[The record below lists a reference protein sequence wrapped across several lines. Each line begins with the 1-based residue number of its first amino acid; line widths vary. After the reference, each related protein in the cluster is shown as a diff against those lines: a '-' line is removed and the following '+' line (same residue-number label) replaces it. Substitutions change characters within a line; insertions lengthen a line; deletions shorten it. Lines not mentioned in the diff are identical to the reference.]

1 MNGTLRTERLAD
13 DRPLLSF
20 LPPQSASDRYAL
32 LRGGSNQARGR
43 NDEGLV
49 AWGIAARIPVG
60 TGTDR
65 FERARAGLD
74 AFASTLLREEASL
87 IGCPAGPIA
96 VASFAFDHRDDSSV
110 MVVPQTVVLRRGGTT
125 WRMTIECVP
134 TPAAGRTA
142 AEQPLDDGL
151 PPVRTA
157 DRARYAGS
165 TLRDDLWLDAV
176 TQALAAIDSAAYQKI
191 VLARDVH
198 LWSRSDFDVDAAL
211 RVLANRFPSCLTF
224 LVERLIGASPE
235 LLVRRSGEQVRSQVL
250 AGTTARGADP
260 EEDAALGAKM
270 LDREK
275 DLREH
280 ELAVRSVIES
290 LTPYCRVL
298 ESPPE
303 PSVVTLDNV
312 QHLGTVVS
320 GGLVED
326 RDTHVLTLLTA
337 LHPTAAVGGTPREAA
352 VDAIRALEG
361 MSRGRYAGPV
371 GWCTPE
377 GDGEFAIALRCA
389 EMDGDRARLFAGAGI
404 VAGSLPEQELEE
416 TWLKL
421 RAMIDVLGG

>member
-1 MNGTLRTERLAD
+1 MNGALRVERLSD
-13 DRPLLSF
+13 ERPLLSF
-20 LPPQSASDRYAL
+20 LPPESECDRYAL
-32 LRGGSNQARGR
+32 LRGGSDHAEGR
-43 NDEGLV
+43 ADEGLV

-60 TGTDR
+60 TGPER
-65 FERARAGLD
+65 FERARVGLD
-74 AFASTLLREEASL
+74 AFASTLLRRGVSR

-96 VASFAFDHRDDSSV
+96 VASFSFDNREDASV
-110 MVVPQTVVLRRGGTT
+110 MVVPQTVILRRGGAT
-125 WRMTIECVP
+125 WRMAIEGVQMS
-134 TPAAGRTA
+134 AAGRSA
-142 AEQPLDDGL
+142 AKQPLRGD
-151 PPVRTA
+151 PPSAQTA
-157 DRARYAGS
+157 HRARYAGS

-176 TQALAAIDSAAYQKI
+176 RQALAAIDSAAYQKV
-191 VLARDVH
+191 VLARDVR
-198 LWSRSDFDVDAAL
+198 LWSRSDFDVDVAL
-211 RVLANRFPSCLTF
+211 QVLAERFPSCLTF

-235 LLVRRSGEQVRSQVL
+235 LLVRRSGEQVWSQVL

-280 ELAVRSVIES
+280 EFAVRSVIES
-290 LTPYCRVL
+290 LSPYCRVL

-303 PSVVTLDNV
+303 PSLVALDNV
-312 QHLGTVVS
+312 QHLGTVIS
-320 GGLVED
+320 GGLAEG
-326 RDTHVLTLLTA
+326 RDTHVLTLLAA

-352 VDAIRALEG
+352 FDAIRALEG

-389 EMDGDRARLFAGAGI
+389 ELDGNRARLFAGAGI
-404 VAGSLPEQELEE
+404 VTGSLPEQELKE

-421 RAMIDVLGG
+421 RAMMDVLGG